1 MDLPELNGLTRSVVR
16 IPEQQNVVVSDRVFR
31 LIETS
36 EFQRLRSLSQLG
48 LVAKVYPGAVHTRFE
63 HSLGVYQLA
72 REVIAHL
79 LASDSRF
86 AAESTAAEISLAL
99 VSALLHDVGHW
110 PYCHAIEDMGLDW
123 VTRHEEFLAAHLDS
137 PELAC
142 LLKEDWNVDGSQVV
156 DFLRSR
162 PKSQTSLAG
171 TVLRNVLNGPV
182 DVDKMDYLAR
192 DSLHAGVPYGRNFDS
207 ARLINS
213 LCIDWSAGRLCIDS
227 KGKTAAEMLV
237 FARYVMFSEVY
248 WHHAV
253 RSATAMLQRLVFE
266 TSKST
271 ADQLALL
278 ASWRTATDSD
288 FHSDIL
294 ARSAGD
300 AMLSDLASGVIGT
313 ERRLY
318 KRVAQLSW
326 ADASEVHKRLR
337 SMDYA
342 QLVKE
347 SEGLAE
353 KLARAP
359 GMTSAKVQPTDVLID
374 APPQKLEVQF
384 KVAIRRK
391 APDGFTPLSDLSPV
405 VHSLATEQFDHFV
418 KQVRVFVNP
427 ELLKHTTKESLNAIV
442 SDHLRSLG

>member
-1 MDLPELNGLTRSVVR
+1 MDLPELNGSTRSVVR
-16 IPEQQNVVVSDRVFR
+16 IPEQQNVVVSDRVLR

-48 LVAKVYPGAVHTRFE
+48 LVAQVYPGAVHTRFE

-79 LASDSRF
+79 LASDARF
-86 AAESTAAEISLAL
+86 SAEATPAEISLAL

-123 VTRHEEFLAAHLDS
+123 VIRHEEFLGNHLAS
-137 PELAC
+137 PGLGQ
-142 LLKEDWNVDGSQVV
+142 LLNEDWGLEGSQIV

-162 PKSQTSLAG
+162 PTAEYSLAG

-266 TSKST
+266 TSSSPSDRQSMLT
-271 ADQLALL
+271 
-278 ASWRTATDSD
+278 SWRTASDSD
-288 FHSDIL
+288 FHSDVL
-294 ARSAGD
+294 KRATDNQG
-300 AMLSDLASGVIGT
+300 LTDLASVVIGPQ
-313 ERRLY
+313 RRLY
-318 KRVAQLSW
+318 KRVANLSW
-326 ADASEVHKRLR
+326 SDAPELHRRLR
-337 SMDYA
+337 AMGFE
-342 QLVKE
+342 QLVRAA
-347 SEGLAE
+347 EGLAE
-353 KLARAP
+353 RLASEPCLAAANI
-359 GMTSAKVQPTDVLID
+359 TPTDVLID

-384 KVAIRRK
+384 KVAIRQT
-391 APDGFTPLSDLSPV
+391 ASGDFSPLSELSPV

-427 ELLKHTTKESLNAIV
+427 KLLEHISKASLSGLV
-442 SDHLRSLG
+442 TEHLRTRV